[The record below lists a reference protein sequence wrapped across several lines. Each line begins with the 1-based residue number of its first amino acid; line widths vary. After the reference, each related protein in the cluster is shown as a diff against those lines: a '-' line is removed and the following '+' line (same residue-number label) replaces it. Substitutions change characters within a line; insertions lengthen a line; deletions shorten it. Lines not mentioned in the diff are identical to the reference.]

1 MTTAKIDN
9 EAEYR
14 EADRELRRC
23 TNDLR
28 LLCRLDEDV
37 LEKLMDLVALNGTDD
52 ADLRKLLREY
62 EDATIGIKTWAAS
75 VDFWAER
82 EEADAT

>member
-1 MTTAKIDN
+1 MTMDN

-28 LLCRLDEDV
+28 NLLKVDEGV
-37 LEKLMDLVALNGTDD
+37 FEKLMDLVATAGTPDEG
-52 ADLRKLLREY
+52 LRKLLREY
-62 EDATIGIKTWAAS
+62 EDATIGIKTWSAAVS
-75 VDFWAER
+75 FWAEC
-82 EEADAT
+82 EGVNDKG

>member
-1 MTTAKIDN
+1 MDN
-9 EAEYR
+9 GAEYR

-37 LEKLMDLVALNGTDD
+37 LEKLMDLVATSGTDD
-52 ADLRKLLREY
+52 ANLRKLLREY
-62 EDATIGIKTWAAS
+62 EDATIGIKTWAAAVS
-75 VDFWAER
+75 FWTEQ
-82 EEADAT
+82 EGVSNDKS